1 MYLQKMQLQW
11 KEQQYALE
19 GQFEM
24 SEPDPRK
31 KKDYIKLKNHHSKK
45 TLIQLF
51 YNIITRDNKCLT
63 ATKMCFYVI
72 LRITLSL

>member
-1 MYLQKMQLQW
+1 MQLQW

-31 KKDYIKLKNHHSKK
+31 KGYIKLKNHLSKK

-51 YNIITRDNKCLT
+51 YNIITRDNKSLT

-72 LRITLSL
+72 LKITLSL

>member
-1 MYLQKMQLQW
+1 MQLQW

-31 KKDYIKLKNHHSKK
+31 KGLH
-45 TLIQLF
+45 
-51 YNIITRDNKCLT
+51 
-63 ATKMCFYVI
+63 
-72 LRITLSL
+72 